1 MASQSPP
8 SLTKSTGTV
17 VESNSSA
24 MRITDLGASGVV
36 SVRDVFETDTSSRD
50 WIVEQGNEMR
60 SQEGFANER

>member
-1 MASQSPP
+1 
-8 SLTKSTGTV
+8 
-17 VESNSSA
+17 